1 MKKLLLMVA
10 FLLPM
15 MANAQLGSLV
25 EQPLNGYESSIV
37 RIWQGHDKVLSY
49 GHIMSGTNTK
59 PVFYLSDYSSFFSPT
74 PPTPTLSMQ
83 YAELSATWGST
94 DIRFTDIRDMRIVDD
109 YVFVCGD
116 AYDTNSPQTK
126 INAIGWFDLNDF
138 ASGNI
143 VFNYIDI
150 PLVWYLKKIAAY
162 QCGLD
167 YTVLVIGEDQSSYD
181 YIFEIRNVTTNT
193 PAFYCRRFTS
203 SSFWDKEAADD
214 ILVTGREV
222 FVVGN
227 LRTPPS
233 DRQLCIRK
241 ADRTQVLSDPQFDI
255 RYEYTAASDEVNA
268 NTYSTLIDEE
278 FIATTYVHHTNPDG
292 FSTRLRIIN
301 TQTLDM
307 VNSQEWTIDSKWEP
321 EEMVYENAP
330 KKLVLLHAFGNDW
343 NFLVLDPMN
352 TVSYV
357 ADYLFHPNAE
367 FYSLDS
373 DQRDLF
379 VSTGAKHWLYF
390 QRLGMTLPS
399 PSGCPNNS
407 KIEVNA
413 IKNVPTSTV
422 PNTPINQPISP
433 QRRFGLMPASGIPP
447 VTICNSPF

>member
-1 MKKLLLMVA
+1 M
-10 FLLPM
+10 
-15 MANAQLGSLV
+15 
-25 EQPLNGYESSIV
+25 
-37 RIWQGHDKVLSY
+37 
-49 GHIMSGTNTK
+49 
-59 PVFYLSDYSSFFSPT
+59 
-74 PPTPTLSMQ
+74 
-83 YAELSATWGST
+83 
-94 DIRFTDIRDMRIVDD
+94 
-109 YVFVCGD
+109 
-116 AYDTNSPQTK
+116 
-126 INAIGWFDLNDF
+126 
-138 ASGNI
+138 
-143 VFNYIDI
+143 
-150 PLVWYLKKIAAY
+150 
-162 QCGLD
+162 
-167 YTVLVIGEDQSSYD
+167 
-181 YIFEIRNVTTNT
+181 
-193 PAFYCRRFTS
+193 
-203 SSFWDKEAADD
+203 
-214 ILVTGREV
+214 
-222 FVVGN
+222 
-227 LRTPPS
+227 
-233 DRQLCIRK
+233 
-241 ADRTQVLSDPQFDI
+241 LSDPQFDI